1 MQLSYLYSLTL
12 DLSDIKI
19 ALLKNMSKVEL
30 FANERASGY
39 DQFVEAWIPNYHY
52 FLDCLPKLL
61 TDTDPNE
68 LLIVGCGTG
77 NEIQKL
83 VTKGKT
89 WNITGIDPSP
99 EMIQQARQKLEGYP
113 NIVLAEALIQDLK
126 NDKKYDAATLL
137 LVLHFLE
144 DNGSKLE
151 LLKEIGKRLVL
162 GAPLVLLDI
171 TGDSSMIKENLKIL
185 RLLLSDDIP
194 EEQISL
200 RLNRI
205 EKELFHVSEDRLA
218 ALCVEAGF
226 EVPVRFFQ
234 STIYMGWMT
243 KKR

>member
-1 MQLSYLYSLTL
+1 
-12 DLSDIKI
+12 
-19 ALLKNMSKVEL
+19 MSKVEL
-30 FANERASGY
+30 FENERASGY

-61 TDTDPNE
+61 TDTDPND
-68 LLIVGCGTG
+68 LLVIGCGTG

-83 VTKGKT
+83 VAKGKT
-89 WNITGIDPSP
+89 WNITGIDPST
-99 EMIQQARQKLEGYP
+99 EMIQQARQKLDGYP
-113 NIVLAEALIQDLK
+113 NVVLVEALIQDLK

-144 DNGSKLE
+144 DNGTKLE

-162 GAPLVLLDI
+162 GAPLVMLDI
-171 TGDSSMIKENLKIL
+171 TGNSGMIKENLKIL
-185 RLLLSDDIP
+185 RLLLSDNIP
-194 EEQISL
+194 EEQVSL

-205 EKELFHVSEDRLA
+205 ENELFHVSEDRLA

-226 EVPVRFFQ
+226 EVPIRFFQ